1 MSKSVKY
8 EYDLNKKK
16 IVVLFRNG
24 PVIEDENSFCRTH
37 YFTDVEKTMITTSFK
52 DELLKL
58 FNVSGVKELKE
69 KIDNNIKLI
78 FKPGEGEMYYDDIN
92 KTVFVFTKTFKE
104 KVVKPNDKAKK
115 LRRSMEKISKHEKVS
130 ALVEGVNEVE
140 FNKKDKEIIAKAI
153 PKLIKDGD
161 IKISLKDV
169 TDINKDRLLDIVK
182 LGRDL
187 LAKKRGVEKR
197 LGISRDFIGKEYAWQ
212 KYFEMYGSYLLFG
225 SIEESIPEFWLR
237 VKSDL
242 RNSDSRLDLL
252 TINRYGFLD
261 IVELKKSDEYL
272 FKLDKSHDNFVPTSN
287 LSTAISQVNNY
298 LMLMPHDPSNNEL
311 IKGAESATGMLV
323 IGSDEYLMNPDLM
336 KNYATDNGISISL
349 VKSKLRKALRD
360 LNYSYAHIQIVLYDE
375 LLNNLE
381 RFINQ
386 MKIDVINDE
395 NDWWRIKKHNIFNS
409 KL

>member
-1 MSKSVKY
+1 MSRSVKY
-8 EYDLNKKK
+8 EYDLNRKK

-37 YFTDVEKTMITTSFK
+37 YFTDVDNTMITTSFK
-52 DELLKL
+52 DELLRL

-78 FKPGEGEMYYDDIN
+78 FKPGEGEMYYDDVS

-104 KVVKPNDKAKK
+104 EVVKPNEKAKR

-130 ALVEGVNEVE
+130 SYEYTNMLSTLVEGVDDIE
-140 FNKKDKEIIAKAI
+140 FTKKDKQIIAKAI

-161 IKISLKDV
+161 IKISLKDI

-187 LAKKRGVEKR
+187 LAKERGVEKR
-197 LGISRDFIGKEYAWQ
+197 LGISREFIGKEFAWQ

-225 SIEESIPEFWLR
+225 SIEESIPESWLR
-237 VKSDL
+237 INSDL
-242 RNSDSRLDLL
+242 RNKDSRLDLL

-261 IVELKKSDEYL
+261 IVELKRSDEYL
-272 FKLDKSHDNFVPTSN
+272 FKLDESHDNIVPTSK

-298 LMLMPHDPSNNEL
+298 LMLMPHDPENNEL

-323 IGSDEYLMNPDLM
+323 IGSDDYLMKPDAI
-336 KNYATDNGISISL
+336 KKYASDNNISVSL
-349 VKSKLRKALRD
+349 VKKKIRKALRD

-375 LLNNLE
+375 LLDNLE

-386 MKIDVINDE
+386 MKIEIAGDE
-395 NDWWRIKKHNIFNS
+395 DD
-409 KL
+409 

>member
-1 MSKSVKY
+1 MSRSVKY
-8 EYDLNKKK
+8 EYDLNRKK

-37 YFTDVEKTMITTSFK
+37 YFTDVDNTMITTSFK
-52 DELLKL
+52 DELLRL

-78 FKPGEGEMYYDDIN
+78 FKPGEGEMYYDDVS

-104 KVVKPNDKAKK
+104 EVVKPNEKAKK
-115 LRRSMEKISKHEKVS
+115 LRRSMEKISKHEEVS
-130 ALVEGVNEVE
+130 SYEYTNMLSTLVEGVDDIE
-140 FNKKDKEIIAKAI
+140 FTKKDKQIIAKAI

-187 LAKKRGVEKR
+187 LTKERGVEKR
-197 LGISRDFIGKEYAWQ
+197 LGISREFIGKEYAWQ

-225 SIEESIPEFWLR
+225 SIEESIPESWLR
-237 VKSDL
+237 INSDL
-242 RNSDSRLDLL
+242 RNKDSRLDLL

-261 IVELKKSDEYL
+261 IVELKRSDEYL
-272 FKLDKSHDNFVPTSN
+272 FKLDESHDNIVPTSK

-298 LMLMPHDPSNNEL
+298 LMLMPHDPENSEL

-323 IGSDEYLMNPDLM
+323 IGSDDYLMKPDVI
-336 KNYATDNGISISL
+336 KKYASDNNISISL
-349 VKSKLRKALRD
+349 VKKKIRKALRD

-375 LLNNLE
+375 LLDNLE

-386 MKIDVINDE
+386 MKIEIAGDE
-395 NDWWRIKKHNIFNS
+395 DD
-409 KL
+409 

>member
-1 MSKSVKY
+1 MSRSVKY
-8 EYDLNKKK
+8 EYDLNRKK
-16 IVVLFRNG
+16 IVVLFRNA

-37 YFTDVEKTMITTSFK
+37 YFTDVDNTMITTSFK
-52 DELLKL
+52 DELLRL

-78 FKPGEGEMYYDDIN
+78 FKPGEGEMYYDDVS

-104 KVVKPNDKAKK
+104 EVVKPNEKAKR

-130 ALVEGVNEVE
+130 SYEYTNMLSTLVEGVDDIE
-140 FNKKDKEIIAKAI
+140 FTKKDKQIIAKAI

-187 LAKKRGVEKR
+187 LAKERGVEKR
-197 LGISRDFIGKEYAWQ
+197 LGISREFIGKEYAWQ

-225 SIEESIPEFWLR
+225 SIEESIPESWLR
-237 VKSDL
+237 INSDL
-242 RNSDSRLDLL
+242 RNKDSRLDLL

-261 IVELKKSDEYL
+261 IVELKRSDEYL
-272 FKLDKSHDNFVPTSN
+272 FKLDESHDNIVPTSK

-298 LMLMPHDPSNNEL
+298 LMLMPHDPENSEL

-323 IGSDEYLMNPDLM
+323 IGSDNYLMKPDAI
-336 KNYATDNGISISL
+336 KKYASDNNISISL
-349 VKSKLRKALRD
+349 VKKKIRKALRD

-375 LLNNLE
+375 LLDNLE

-386 MKIDVINDE
+386 MKIEIVGDE
-395 NDWWRIKKHNIFNS
+395 DD
-409 KL
+409 

>member
-1 MSKSVKY
+1 MSRSVKY
-8 EYDLNKKK
+8 EYDLNRKK

-24 PVIEDENSFCRTH
+24 PVIEDENFCRTH
-37 YFTDVEKTMITTSFK
+37 YFTDIDNTMITTSFK

-104 KVVKPNDKAKK
+104 KVVKPNEKSKR

-130 ALVEGVNEVE
+130 SYEYTNMLSTLVEGVDDIE
-140 FNKKDKEIIAKAI
+140 FTKKDKQIIAKAI

-187 LAKKRGVEKR
+187 LAKERGVEKR
-197 LGISRDFIGKEYAWQ
+197 LGISREFIGKEYAWQ

-225 SIEESIPEFWLR
+225 SIEESIPESWLR
-237 VKSDL
+237 INSDL
-242 RNSDSRLDLL
+242 RNKDSRLDLL

-261 IVELKKSDEYL
+261 IVELKRSDEYL
-272 FKLDKSHDNFVPTSN
+272 FKLDESHDNIVPTSK

-298 LMLMPHDPSNNEL
+298 LMLMPHDPENSEL

-323 IGSDEYLMNPDLM
+323 IGSDNYLMNPDAI
-336 KNYATDNGISISL
+336 KKYATDNNISSSL
-349 VKSKLRKALRD
+349 VKKKIRKALRD

-375 LLNNLE
+375 LLDNLE

-386 MKIDVINDE
+386 MNIEIVGDE
-395 NDWWRIKKHNIFNS
+395 DD
-409 KL
+409 

>member
-1 MSKSVKY
+1 MSRSVKY
-8 EYDLNKKK
+8 EYDLNRKK

-37 YFTDVEKTMITTSFK
+37 YFTDVDNTMITTSFK
-52 DELLKL
+52 DELLRL

-78 FKPGEGEMYYDDIN
+78 FKPGEGEMYYDDVS

-104 KVVKPNDKAKK
+104 EVVKPNEKAKR

-130 ALVEGVNEVE
+130 SYEYTNMLSTLVEGVDDIE
-140 FNKKDKEIIAKAI
+140 FTKKDKQIIAKAI

-187 LAKKRGVEKR
+187 LAKERGVEKR
-197 LGISRDFIGKEYAWQ
+197 LGISREFIGKEYAWQ

-225 SIEESIPEFWLR
+225 SIEESIPESWLR
-237 VKSDL
+237 ISSDL
-242 RNSDSRLDLL
+242 RNKDSRLDLL

-261 IVELKKSDEYL
+261 IVELKRSDEYL
-272 FKLDKSHDNFVPTSN
+272 FKLDESHDNIVPTSK

-298 LMLMPHDPSNNEL
+298 LMLMPHDPENSEL

-323 IGSDEYLMNPDLM
+323 IGSDDYLMKPDAI
-336 KNYATDNGISISL
+336 KKYASDNNISISL
-349 VKSKLRKALRD
+349 VKKKIRKALRD

-375 LLNNLE
+375 LLDNLE

-386 MKIDVINDE
+386 MKIEIVGDE
-395 NDWWRIKKHNIFNS
+395 DD
-409 KL
+409 

>member
-1 MSKSVKY
+1 MSRSVKY
-8 EYDLNKKK
+8 EYDLNRKK

-37 YFTDVEKTMITTSFK
+37 YFTDVDNTMITTSFK
-52 DELLKL
+52 DELLRL

-78 FKPGEGEMYYDDIN
+78 FKPGEGEMYYDDVS

-104 KVVKPNDKAKK
+104 EVVKPNEKAKK

-130 ALVEGVNEVE
+130 SYEYTNMLSTLVEGVDDIE
-140 FNKKDKEIIAKAI
+140 FTKKDKQIIAKAI

-187 LAKKRGVEKR
+187 LTKERGVEKR
-197 LGISRDFIGKEYAWQ
+197 LGISRKFIGKEYAWQ

-225 SIEESIPEFWLR
+225 SIEESIPESWLR
-237 VKSDL
+237 INSDL
-242 RNSDSRLDLL
+242 RNKDSRLDLL

-261 IVELKKSDEYL
+261 IVELKRSDEYL
-272 FKLDKSHDNFVPTSN
+272 FKLDESHDNIVPTSK

-298 LMLMPHDPSNNEL
+298 LMLMPHDPENSEL

-323 IGSDEYLMNPDLM
+323 IGSDDYLMKPDVI
-336 KNYATDNGISISL
+336 KKYASDNNISISL
-349 VKSKLRKALRD
+349 VKKKIRKALRD

-375 LLNNLE
+375 LLDNLE

-386 MKIDVINDE
+386 MKIEIAGDE
-395 NDWWRIKKHNIFNS
+395 DD
-409 KL
+409 

>member
-1 MSKSVKY
+1 MSRSVKY
-8 EYDLNKKK
+8 EYDLNRKK

-37 YFTDVEKTMITTSFK
+37 YFTDVDNTMITTSFK
-52 DELLKL
+52 DELLRL

-78 FKPGEGEMYYDDIN
+78 FKPGEGEMYYDDVS

-104 KVVKPNDKAKK
+104 EVVKPNEKAKK

-130 ALVEGVNEVE
+130 SYEYTNMLSTLVEGVDDIE
-140 FNKKDKEIIAKAI
+140 FTKKDKQIIAKAI

-169 TDINKDRLLDIVK
+169 TDINKDRLLHIVK

-187 LAKKRGVEKR
+187 LTKERGVEKR
-197 LGISRDFIGKEYAWQ
+197 LGISREFIGKEYAWQ

-225 SIEESIPEFWLR
+225 SIEESIPESWLR
-237 VKSDL
+237 INSDL
-242 RNSDSRLDLL
+242 RNKDSRLDLL

-261 IVELKKSDEYL
+261 IVELKRSDEYL
-272 FKLDKSHDNFVPTSN
+272 FKLDESHDNIVPTSK

-298 LMLMPHDPSNNEL
+298 LMLMPHDPENSEL

-323 IGSDEYLMNPDLM
+323 IGSDEYLMKPDVI
-336 KNYATDNGISISL
+336 KKYASDNNISISL
-349 VKSKLRKALRD
+349 VKKKIRKALRD

-375 LLNNLE
+375 LLDNLE

-386 MKIDVINDE
+386 MKIEIVGDE
-395 NDWWRIKKHNIFNS
+395 DD
-409 KL
+409 